1 MSQRPRGDNLSA
13 VKQTII
19 HTTSEAVPN
28 REATLTRDG
37 RRLAWVTLES
47 EPSNVGSVIDARC
60 YGERRGVHCST
71 TRGPA

>member
-1 MSQRPRGDNLSA
+1 MSA

-19 HTTSEAVPN
+19 HATSEAVPN
-28 REATLTRDG
+28 REATHTRDG
-37 RRLAWVTLES
+37 GRLAWVTLES

-60 YGERRGVHCST
+60 YVERRGVHCST